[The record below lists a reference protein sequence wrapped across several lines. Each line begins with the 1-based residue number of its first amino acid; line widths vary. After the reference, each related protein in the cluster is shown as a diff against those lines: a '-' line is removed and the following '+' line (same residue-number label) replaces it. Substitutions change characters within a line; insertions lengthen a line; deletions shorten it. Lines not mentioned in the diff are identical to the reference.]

1 MNNVKDPTV
10 EHVDGD
16 DSDRSYVGQCAT
28 IVPTVFLIRIGNVEP
43 RNRSGRP
50 HVGFHTETEKQKAHN
65 KNAWMFS
72 FNKDNENEYHTR
84 RGINQKNSIRI
95 DKTISKNQGMANALA
110 LRLEGVEETI
120 KQELQQS
127 PFGYDAEGRRIL
139 RTVRAAKEVVGK
151 LKIAEQEDNSR
162 TNGLLDVTPST
173 LVYIQTHTHI
183 YIDILCSRHMDKSL
197 LGTAG
202 SLSTPRKA
210 REIEP
215 RHIVARAKIS
225 SRLASLRQAIDLISA
240 FRFTETLPMYSQ
252 LQSFIGMPPK

>member
-1 MNNVKDPTV
+1 MVLVKRTQYV
-10 EHVDGD
+10 LIK
-16 DSDRSYVGQCAT
+16 RS
-28 IVPTVFLIRIGNVEP
+28 
-43 RNRSGRP
+43 
-50 HVGFHTETEKQKAHN
+50 
-65 KNAWMFS
+65 
-72 FNKDNENEYHTR
+72 
-84 RGINQKNSIRI
+84 
-95 DKTISKNQGMANALA
+95 ALA

-139 RTVRAAKEVVGK
+139 RTVRAAKE
-151 LKIAEQEDNSR
+151 
-162 TNGLLDVTPST
+162 
-173 LVYIQTHTHI
+173 THTHI
-183 YIDILCSRHMDKSL
+183 YIDIPCSRHMDKSL

-225 SRLASLRQAIDLISA
+225 SRLASLRQAIDPISP

-252 LQSFIGMPPK
+252 LQSFIGMPPKTYSKTV